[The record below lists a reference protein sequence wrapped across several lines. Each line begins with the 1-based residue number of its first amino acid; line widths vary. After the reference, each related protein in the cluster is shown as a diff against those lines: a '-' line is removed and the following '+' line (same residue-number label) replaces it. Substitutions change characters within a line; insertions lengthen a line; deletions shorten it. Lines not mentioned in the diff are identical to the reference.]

1 MNKNLL
7 IVGAVAVAGFTLT
20 AFYGP
25 TKADQMADIAT
36 KVTAGLE
43 ALRADE
49 KAKCDAKV
57 AEAVAT
63 KVAEMSAA
71 PVEPTPTV
79 APTPTKGTKKGTA
92 KGPKAPTVPTPPP
105 PPTKPVDVKTRG
117 GASQE
122 GAGEVKSRGGAVPE
136 GKQEVK
142 KRGGAVKVEGG
153 GGK

>member
-57 AEAVAT
+57 AEAVAA
-63 KVAEMSAA
+63 KVAEMTAA
-71 PVEPTPTV
+71 PVEPTPTA
-79 APTPTKGTKKGTA
+79 APVKGVKKSTPKA
-92 KGPKAPTVPTPPP
+92 GPKAPTVPTPAPP
-105 PPTKPVDVKTRG
+105 PAKPVDVKTRG
-117 GASQE
+117 GATQE

>member
-25 TKADQMADIAT
+25 TKADQMADIAI
-36 KVTAGLE
+36 KVTAGLD

-57 AEAVAT
+57 AEAVAA
-63 KVAEMSAA
+63 KVAEMSAM
-71 PVEPTPTV
+71 PEPTPAVV
-79 APTPTKGTKKGTA
+79 ATPAKGTKKSTA
-92 KGPKAPTVPTPPP
+92 KGPKAPTVPTPT
-105 PPTKPVDVKTRG
+105 PPTKPVETKKREGSV
-117 GASQE
+117 QE
-122 GAGEVKSRGGAVPE
+122 GANEPKKRDGAAPE
-136 GKQEVK
+136 GKQEPK

>member
-63 KVAEMSAA
+63 KVAEMSAM
-71 PVEPTPTV
+71 PEPTSALV
-79 APTPTKGTKKGTA
+79 ATPAKGTKKGTA
-92 KGPKAPTVPTPPP
+92 KGPKAPTVPTPAP

-117 GASQE
+117 GATQE

>member
-36 KVTAGLE
+36 KVTAGLD

-49 KAKCDAKV
+49 KAKCDARV
-57 AEAVAT
+57 EEAVA
-63 KVAEMSAA
+63 AQLAAMSEA
-71 PVEPTPTV
+71 PVET
-79 APTPTKGTKKGTA
+79 APTLAAQPKGSKKPTA
-92 KGPKAPTVPTPPP
+92 KGPKAPTVPTPAP

-117 GASQE
+117 GAE
-122 GAGEVKSRGGAVPE
+122 GAGEVKTRGGAAPE